1 MELTIALSIS
11 PESSKND
18 ITETLESLPW
28 DTNGVDLVIYS
39 EDTKRVK
46 KIIKEEDLESTLL
59 NGQMNVLFCE
69 EPYSSDDTYMNI
81 GVEDCKTELITFLK
95 PGDTIEFFD
104 PDLLEETKEVG
115 FGNIEGGYPVTSTCY
130 ESRMLPLSTSGMIFS
145 ADFLRRNFL
154 KIDDTFIP
162 RLINIMVAELESPM
176 YNDSWGKYSIDEMYS
191 VSPKNQT
198 PLDKEYNLPEIY
210 VDLWSKHEISYNDYL
225 RDLVWNRIMRAS
237 GLIVSTYPD
246 KKSVV
251 SKFYKYL
258 LPDNKVS
265 ILC

>member
-1 MELTIALSIS
+1 MELTITLNVF
-11 PESSKND
+11 PESSEND
-18 ITETLESLPW
+18 IVETLESLPW
-28 DTNGVDLVIYS
+28 DTPGIDLIVYS
-39 EDTKRVK
+39 GDTKKIK
-46 KIIKEEDLESTLL
+46 KIIKEEGLESTLL

-69 EPYSSDDTYMNI
+69 EPFSSDDTYMNI

-104 PDLLEETKEVG
+104 PDLLNETKEIG
-115 FGNIEGGYPVTSTCY
+115 FGNIEGGYPVTAICY

-145 ADFLRRNFL
+145 VDFLRRNFL
-154 KIDDTFIP
+154 RFDDTFIP
-162 RLINIMVAELESPM
+162 RLINIMIEDLDSPL
-176 YNDSWGKYSIDEMYS
+176 YNNGWGKYSIDEMYS

-198 PLDKEYNLPEIY
+198 PLDKEYNIPETY
-210 VDLWSKHEISYNDYL
+210 VNLWNNHVISYNDYL
-225 RDLVWNRIMRAS
+225 KDLLWNRIMRAS
-237 GLIVSTYPD
+237 GLVVSTYPD

-265 ILC
+265 ILS